1 MGFIKEFKDFALRG
15 NVMDMAIGII
25 IGAAFG
31 TIVSSLVKDI
41 VMPPI
46 GQLMGGVD
54 FGDLLIPL
62 DGNEYASLIEAE
74 TAGAPVIAY
83 GRFLNS
89 VINFAIVALAIF
101 ILISMINKATARFK
115 AEEAAAPPPADIKLL
130 TEIRDELRKRG

>member
-1 MGFIKEFKDFALRG
+1 MGIIKEFKDFALRG
-15 NVMDMAIGII
+15 NVIDMAVGII

-31 TIVSSLVKDI
+31 TIVGSLVKDV

-54 FGDLLIPL
+54 FGDLLIAL
-62 DGNEYASLIEAE
+62 DGNEYASLLEAE
-74 TAGAPVIAY
+74 AAGAPVIAY

-89 VINFAIVALAIF
+89 VINFTIVAIAVF
-101 ILISMINKATARFK
+101 IMIKMINTATARFK
-115 AEEAAAPPPADIKLL
+115 AEESAAPPPEDIKLL